1 MDRGLDYRKYE
12 HTSLF
17 IFLYYSL
24 PFPLILLPGVMKRS
38 DKLDPIDIHCMNF
51 ILSFLPSVRWPLWS
65 RSLILRLDSESAYKR
80 VRKTF
85 SQFCVIHQH
94 QWPESRSM
102 KKSPGLRTRWTW
114 TVDTHGHSALNM
126 IWFDQRGARTTQHTQ
141 TDTKCTRFLVG

>member
-1 MDRGLDYRKYE
+1 MNTLL
-12 HTSLF
+12 SLSF
-17 IFLYYSL
+17 SIIHFHFLWFFCQAWWKDL
-24 PFPLILLPGVMKRS
+24 RS
-38 DKLDPIDIHCMNF
+38 DKLDPIDINWMNF
-51 ILSFLPSVRWPLWS
+51 ILSFLPGVRWPLWS

-126 IWFDQRGARTTQHTQ
+126 IWFDQIGGRTTQHRVHRKTIGS
-141 TDTKCTRFLVG
+141 TECSTIS